1 VKRGRIPASIVKGNG
16 PSSPRGSGAQSPG
29 NLKAATKN
37 FIEAN
42 KAVKNFAPPAR
53 SPPSRAAIE
62 RPSNSSVLRSPSKLS
77 TVKNYNSKTEAVSS
91 AFENVDPI
99 YKNKD
104 PIECSFKIREE
115 KAGSIISVV
124 KTKKE

>member
-1 VKRGRIPASIVKGNG
+1 
-16 PSSPRGSGAQSPG
+16 
-29 NLKAATKN
+29 
-37 FIEAN
+37 
-42 KAVKNFAPPAR
+42 
-53 SPPSRAAIE
+53 
-62 RPSNSSVLRSPSKLS
+62 LRSPSKLS
-77 TVKNYNSKTEAVSS
+77 TVKNYNSKTETVSS